1 MDYLENLLK
10 WSMFLGDSNNGNIRD
25 LNFVYFLGRLV
36 FSWLVSIIIIVFCK
50 SVSCERFS
58 CF

>member
-10 WSMFLGDSNNGNIRD
+10 WSMFLGDSNNRNIRD
-25 LNFVYFLGRLV
+25 LNFLYFFGRLV
-36 FSWLVSIIIIVFCK
+36 CSWFVSKTVIVFCK

>member
-1 MDYLENLLK
+1 
-10 WSMFLGDSNNGNIRD
+10 MFLGDSNNVNIRD
-25 LNFVYFLGRLV
+25 LNFVYFFLGGGLIC
-36 FSWLVSIIIIVFCK
+36 FLLVSIIIVVFCK